1 MNRVVITG
9 IGALSGEIKHCTVLN
24 TAGLQ
29 TAKFGEIGGLD
40 DDLIKFTT
48 PGQLRETW
56 IPVEII
62 DDTGRLNG
70 SMIRV
75 ADRVFRLADDMD
87 IEEYE

>member
-29 TAKFGEIGGLD
+29 TAKFGEIGGVD

-87 IEEYE
+87 I